1 MACLQ
6 QIFQEFKMKHI
17 PREHNWTADGLVN
30 TVCAFYM
37 CLVFDSCSIRIWI
50 LRPLQTLV
58 TELIFYIIK
67 KIKKVE
73 FSHISNY
80 SIGLYSKI
88 L

>member
-58 TELIFYIIK
+58 TELIF
-67 KIKKVE
+67 
-73 FSHISNY
+73 
-80 SIGLYSKI
+80 LYNKEDTKG
-88 L
+88 